1 MFVELNVRGY
11 YRGRYITTSAM
22 IAIDDISR
30 VLECNDD
37 YTCTNVVTK
46 DGKIL
51 TVNEKYCDVV
61 KRIKDAMRK

>member
-1 MFVELNVRGY
+1 MFVELNVRDY
-11 YRGRYITTSAM
+11 YRGGYITTSAM

-30 VLECNDD
+30 VLECKDD

>member
-11 YRGRYITTSAM
+11 YCGSHITTSAM

>member
-1 MFVELNVRGY
+1 MFVELKVRGY
-11 YRGRYITTSAM
+11 YRGRHITTSAM

>member
-11 YRGRYITTSAM
+11 ACGGHITTSAM

-30 VLECNDD
+30 VLECTDD

>member
-11 YRGRYITTSAM
+11 DCGRQITTSAM
-22 IAIDDISR
+22 IAIDDISK

-37 YTCTNVVTK
+37 YTCTEVVTK
-46 DGKIL
+46 DGKRL